1 MTVISRWDMA
11 RNNGFSLLEVMIA
24 MVFLSVMFMAL
35 LEAEAEGIKMCS
47 QSKFMTTSTLL
58 AERHIS
64 EVKAG
69 ITEEKPTPG
78 QKSGDFGADYPGYTY
93 VEDVEATPLAAYY
106 KYTLTVKFGTGRDAY
121 QNKIITFM
129 YAS

>member
-1 MTVISRWDMA
+1 MA
-11 RNNGFSLLEVMIA
+11 SNSSKGFSLLEVMIA
-24 MVFLSVMFMAL
+24 MVFLSITFMAL

-47 QSKFMTTSTLL
+47 QSKFITTATLL
-58 AERHIS
+58 AEKHIS

-69 ITEEKPTPG
+69 INQEKPTPG

-93 VEDVEATPLAAYY
+93 IEDIEATPLAAYY
-106 KYTLTVKFGTGRDAY
+106 KYTLTVKFGTGKDAY
-121 QNKIITFM
+121 QNKIITFI

>member
-1 MTVISRWDMA
+1 MA
-11 RNNGFSLLEVMIA
+11 RNNGFTLLEVMAA
-24 MVFLSVMFMAL
+24 MVILSITFMAL

-47 QSKFMTTSTLL
+47 QSKFITTSTLL

-69 ITEEKPTPG
+69 ISDEKPTPG

-93 VEDVEATPLAAYY
+93 TEDVEATPLSAYF
-106 KYTLTVKFGTGRDAY
+106 KYTLTVSFGTGKDAY

>member
-1 MTVISRWDMA
+1 MV
-11 RNNGFSLLEVMIA
+11 RNNGFTLIEVMAA
-24 MVFLSVMFMAL
+24 MVILSITFMAL

-64 EVKAG
+64 EVKSG
-69 ITEEKPTPG
+69 INQEKPTPG
-78 QKSGDFGADYPGYTY
+78 QKNGDFGADYPGYTY
-93 VEDVEATPLAAYY
+93 VEDVEVTPLAAYY
-106 KYTLTVKFGTGRDAY
+106 KYTLTVKFGTGRDAF

>member
-1 MTVISRWDMA
+1 MA
-11 RNNGFSLLEVMIA
+11 RNDGFTLLEVMIA
-24 MVFLSVMFMAL
+24 MVILSVTFMAL

-47 QSKFMTTSTLL
+47 QSKFITTSTLL

-69 ITEEKPTPG
+69 ISDEKPTPG
-78 QKSGDFGADYPGYTY
+78 QKSGDFGADYPGYTFT
-93 VEDVEATPLAAYY
+93 EDVEATPLSAYY
-106 KYTLTVKFGTGRDAY
+106 KYTLTVNFGTGKDAY
-121 QNKIITFM
+121 QNKIITFI